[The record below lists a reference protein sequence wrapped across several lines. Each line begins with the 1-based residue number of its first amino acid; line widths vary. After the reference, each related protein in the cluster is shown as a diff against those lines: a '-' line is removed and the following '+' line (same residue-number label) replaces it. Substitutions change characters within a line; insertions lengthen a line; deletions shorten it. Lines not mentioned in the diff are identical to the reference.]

1 MRHVVGLYSSQQS
14 DNSNEL
20 LSMSENLSHP
30 SIIDKLQAQ
39 LIKDAKDFCLIID
52 NVQYYQN
59 QEWLADMSRILSRIQ
74 MAMAH
79 LDSPRQKTAYTLP
92 NELDERFELYCSL
105 KEKLGDL
112 DGYWMDFDQRAE
124 FDDQSGSL
132 AGDFSDLYFEFK
144 RGLDQDTDQ
153 IEINPKAIMEWKVGY
168 LRNWGQ
174 HLLDAQKHLY
184 TLKATERL

>member
-1 MRHVVGLYSSQQS
+1 MGLYSSQHS
-14 DNSNEL
+14 ETSNEL
-20 LSMSENLSHP
+20 LVLSDNLNHP
-30 SIIDKLQAQ
+30 FIIDRLHIK

-59 QEWLADMSRILSRIQ
+59 KEWLLDMSRILSRIQ

-79 LDSPRQKTAYTLP
+79 LDSPQQKISYSAQ
-92 NELDERFELYCSL
+92 NELDNRFELYCTL

-112 DGYWMDFDQRAE
+112 DGYWMDYDHKNE

-144 RGLDQDTDQ
+144 RCLAQNNNQ
-153 IEINPKAIMEWKVGY
+153 SELHPSSILQWKTGY
-168 LRNWGQ
+168 LRNWGL

>member
-1 MRHVVGLYSSQQS
+1 VGLYSSHQS
-14 DNSNEL
+14 EISNEL
-20 LSMSENLSHP
+20 LSISDRLNHP
-30 SIIDKLQAQ
+30 SIKDKLHSQ
-39 LIKDAKDFCLIID
+39 LIKDAKDYCLIID

-59 QEWLADMSRILSRIQ
+59 QEWLSDMSRILSRIQ

-79 LDSPRQKTAYTLP
+79 LDSPQKKVEYTAL
-92 NELDERFELYCSL
+92 NEMDNRFELYCSL

-112 DGYWMDFDQRAE
+112 DGYWMDFDQRTE

-144 RGLDQDTDQ
+144 RGLVPGSDQS
-153 IEINPKAIMEWKVGY
+153 EIDHNAILQWKTGY

-184 TLKATERL
+184 TLKATDRL

>member
-1 MRHVVGLYSSQQS
+1 MGLYSSQHS
-14 DNSNEL
+14 ENSNEL
-20 LSMSENLSHP
+20 LSLSDDLTHP
-30 SIIDKLQAQ
+30 SIIDKLSIQ

-59 QEWLADMSRILSRIQ
+59 QEWLSDMSRILSRIQ

-79 LDSPRQKTAYTLP
+79 LDSPQQKNTYSPT
-92 NELDERFELYCSL
+92 NQLDDRFELYCSL
-105 KEKLGDL
+105 KEKLGEL

-124 FDDQSGSL
+124 LDDQSGSL

-144 RGLDQDTDQ
+144 RGLVSISDQPD
-153 IEINPKAIMEWKVGY
+153 INPKALTEWKTGY